1 MTIKGRLLSSV
12 SDAKATDGVIFC
24 TWPCD
29 RDLWPFDREQLAY
42 MAGQVLNPV
51 TKFEDLMPIRS
62 WVE

>member
-12 SDAKATDGVIFC
+12 SDAKATDGVIFLYV
-24 TWPCD
+24 T
-29 RDLWPFDREQLAY
+29 LWPFDREQLAY